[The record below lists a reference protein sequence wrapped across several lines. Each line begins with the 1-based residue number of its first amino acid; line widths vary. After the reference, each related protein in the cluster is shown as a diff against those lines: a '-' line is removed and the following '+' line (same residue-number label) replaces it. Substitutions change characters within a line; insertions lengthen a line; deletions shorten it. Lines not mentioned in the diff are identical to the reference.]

1 MDNTD
6 QQNRHEKWKAIF
18 AEYEKSNLSQV
29 VFCKQQNLS
38 LAQFGYYRS
47 LLKQKTVK
55 KIKSAGTFSSVKI
68 STLSNTEEIRLT
80 LPNGFQC
87 AFPCNLNKIQI
98 KGLLEILLA
107 C

>member
-1 MDNTD
+1 MDNSD

-29 VFCKQQNLS
+29 VFCKQHDLS

-47 LLKQKTVK
+47 LLKQKIVK
-55 KIKSAGTFSSVKI
+55 KSKSAGTFASIKI
-68 STLSNTEEIRLT
+68 STPSNSEEIRLI

-98 KGLLEILLA
+98 KELLEILLT